1 MILGGEFLILFVYLL
16 KNLLNLINR
25 STITCVV
32 AEHPNGQNP
41 KLLTLFLANCGASL
55 FLKKD
60 KRLKK
65 KSYDTKISFI
75 DSIKCL
81 NKKS

>member
-41 KLLTLFLANCGASL
+41 KLLTLFLANCGALL

-65 KSYDTKISFI
+65 EKVMTLRFLSLIQ
-75 DSIKCL
+75 
-81 NKKS
+81 